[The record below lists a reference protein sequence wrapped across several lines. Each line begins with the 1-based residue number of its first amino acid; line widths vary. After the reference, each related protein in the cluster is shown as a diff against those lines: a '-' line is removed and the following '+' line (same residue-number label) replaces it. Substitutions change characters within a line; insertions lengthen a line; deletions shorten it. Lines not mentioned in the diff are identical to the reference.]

1 MACSMQSAFKKIGNS
16 TGAVIPKPML
26 SEMGAEAG
34 DKIDITLTDGQI
46 VIKLIAGNPR
56 EGWAEDAER
65 LVAEGDAD
73 LVWPEFANDFD
84 EEWTW

>member
-1 MACSMQSAFKKIGNS
+1 MQSALKKIGNS
-16 TGAVIPKPML
+16 AGIVIPKPLL
-26 SEMGAEAG
+26 SEIGAQAG
-34 DKIDITLTDGQI
+34 DKIDISVENGQI
-46 VIKLIAGNPR
+46 VVKLLPVNPR

-84 EEWTW
+84 DEWTW